1 MKIYRSIEL
10 GADELSQK
18 IGTADDVKIQ
28 FDPLD
33 ESDLVQSDFDL
44 IELSEEKTQSI
55 LSKMNMLDWQ
65 IQSTGAA
72 DAFIVD
78 HKKLK
83 PIHLSSVAFVNFLQS
98 KHITIDTAK
107 NAVLVGSYSFLITYG
122 VALAKIGFNKIYL
135 ISPDHI
141 SHKEKIAETQKYLF
155 NVQIHQ
161 LQLDDMAGISDLAS
175 LLVIDFDLNQ
185 FPELVE
191 TLTYFNFVTENAVF
205 CDLQSYRNEALSSE
219 AEKASLRV
227 LDSAEFHLHKYR
239 LFQKNLNNR
248 S

>member
-10 GADELSQK
+10 GAAELSEK
-18 IGTADDVKIQ
+18 LEHAADVKIQ
-28 FDPLD
+28 FDPID
-33 ESDLVQSDFDL
+33 ENELAKSDFDL
-44 IELSEEKTQSI
+44 IELSEEQSQLI
-55 LSKMNMLDWQ
+55 LSKTSLLDWQ
-65 IQSTGAA
+65 IQSTAAA

-78 HKKLK
+78 QKKLK

-98 KHITIDTAK
+98 KHITLDTAK
-107 NAVLVGSYSFLITYG
+107 NAVLVGNYSFLITYG

-141 SHKEKIAETQKYLF
+141 SYKEKIAETQKSLF
-155 NVQIHQ
+155 NVQIQQ
-161 LQLDDMAGISDLAS
+161 LNLDDMTGISELAS
-175 LLVIDFDLNQ
+175 LLVIDFDLSE
-185 FPELVE
+185 FPDMVE

-205 CDLQSYRNEALSSE
+205 FDLQNYRNDTLSSE